1 MMLPG
6 GLASEASFEDTDYC
20 VQTEFAQRPKPR
32 ITTTISINGEVVNKV
47 ENICDR
53 LPQTNEDRNEIEKL
67 LKRQHQDALENIKG
81 NGGKLCS
88 AGPQSKRIETSP
100 VGLRPEVEEELSK
113 TDGVFGWV
121 TVPEGEGLADDKV
134 SRRQDSGSQGIVLAL
149 KRFSHLLS
157 SVTKLGDL
165 VGGILEVPKSRM
177 VFLPLGNQFL
187 AIKLDPEVDFKKLIK
202 KIKSIA

>member
-1 MMLPG
+1 MILPG
-6 GLASEASFEDTDYC
+6 GLASEASFEDTNYC

-47 ENICDR
+47 ENVCDR
-53 LPQTNEDRNEIEKL
+53 LPQTDEDRNEVEKL

-88 AGPQSKRIETSP
+88 AGPQSQRIETSP
-100 VGLRPEVEEELSK
+100 EGLRPEVQEELSK
-113 TDGVFGWV
+113 TDGVLGWV
-121 TVPEGEGLADDKV
+121 AVPEGEGLADDKV
-134 SRRQDSGSQGIVLAL
+134 SLRQEGGSQGIVLAL
-149 KRFSHLLS
+149 ERFSHLLS

-165 VGGILEVPKSRM
+165 VGGILEVPKSRT

-187 AIKLDPEVDFKKLIK
+187 AIRLDPEVDFKKLIK
-202 KIKSIA
+202 RIKSIA